1 MSNPHRRH
9 SILDGVS
16 QPSPQIL
23 DSLLKKQGRAYEV
36 YQALVNIM
44 DTPYDAF
51 VALLIWYHC
60 ERKDGVRC

>member
-1 MSNPHRRH
+1 MPNPHRRH

-16 QPSPQIL
+16 QPSPEIL
-23 DSLLKKQGRAYEV
+23 DSLTKKQGRAYAV

-51 VALLIWYHC
+51 VALLIWYQR
-60 ERKDGVRC
+60 ERKDSARF